1 MIALPRATSSDKPP
15 VVISHHEINSS
26 PYQVFGANDPHGFYG
41 DCDFKLVSAGFTVVA
56 PSIGPLRKAITIWND
71 RPTCGAPRSWGW
83 NATSSIG

>member
-41 DCDFKLVSAGFTVVA
+41 DCGFKLVSAGFTVVA
-56 PSIGPLRKAITIWND
+56 P
-71 RPTCGAPRSWGW
+71 
-83 NATSSIG
+83 ATVLSTHLSEIIKKYAHEFLGRQEVQQMLENLL